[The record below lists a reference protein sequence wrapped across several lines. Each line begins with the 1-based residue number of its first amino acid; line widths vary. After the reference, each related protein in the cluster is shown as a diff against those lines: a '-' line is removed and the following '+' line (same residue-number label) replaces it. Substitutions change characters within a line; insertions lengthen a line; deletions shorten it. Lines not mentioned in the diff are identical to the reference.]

1 MFEDVDTKYSLFVSD
16 RSVFLST
23 RQPTLIDVIYR
34 EIYFLLG
41 LWDENDLQTEMASF
55 SLVRNTGQQ

>member
-1 MFEDVDTKYSLFVSD
+1 MFEDIDKYSLFISD

-41 LWDENDLQTEMASF
+41 LWDENDLQTEMTSF
-55 SLVRNTGQQ
+55 SLFRNTGQQ